1 MKVLI
6 TGATNGMGKG
16 VARALAA
23 KPEVELILHGRSEPL
38 LRQCLEELARV
49 AGPGRISTLR
59 CDLSR
64 LREVRSAIGELRSR
78 QAGLDAIFI
87 NAGIGYAP
95 RQEVTED
102 GLDAHFQVNYLSQF
116 MLTLNLLDLLEAS
129 SQGGRVVFNAPSFG
143 ELRWDDLQLTKGWN
157 YEFAIGQGMVAKRM
171 FYSRLHEIYSS
182 RTGPKVSCYGFEIPK
197 TVWTHQIALIPL
209 PMRIMATLMKG
220 LGRFISIDACGEIM
234 APLFLEGRDA
244 SAKKSGRLVTFK
256 GGEPSDCERNPTVLD
271 PTQRERL
278 WQESLA
284 LCADEA
290 TTRAAERLT
299 QA

>member
-38 LRQCLEELARV
+38 LRQCVDELARL
-49 AGPGRISTLR
+49 AAPERISTLR

-64 LREVRSAIGELRSR
+64 LREVRAAIGELRSR

-102 GLDAHFQVNYLSQF
+102 GLDTHFQVNYLSQF
-116 MLTLNLLDLLEAS
+116 MLTLNLLDLLEHS
-129 SQGGRVVFNAPSFG
+129 SRGGRVVFNAPSFG
-143 ELRWDDLQLTKGWN
+143 ELRWDDLQLTKGWT
-157 YEFAIGQGMVAKRM
+157 YERAIGQGMVAKRM
-171 FYSRLHEIYSS
+171 FYTRLHELYSS

-209 PMRIMATLMKG
+209 PMRVMATLMKG
-220 LGRFISIDACGEIM
+220 LGRFISIDACGEMM
-234 APLFLEGRDA
+234 APLFVESRDA
-244 SAKKSGRLVTFK
+244 SAEKSGRLVTFK
-256 GGEPSDCERNPTVLD
+256 NGELRDREKNPMVLD

-278 WQESLA
+278 WQESLQ

-290 TTRAAERLT
+290 TTRSAERLT
-299 QA
+299 RP